1 MNCRYLLFVGIVSP
15 KKGHLKYNTRK
26 MQENWL
32 YRVICLDTSFACFL
46 LYKFLIRIWNI
57 EDHSIKKTFCYP
69 PTNVFYFPVIGL
81 TFTMRLR
88 AQPFLWKWVLFAWE
102 WKVISISKA
111 EHLPAFWNRG
121 LGELG
126 NGLFERD
133 DGIIIQIFNIHRS
146 NKFRT
151 PYFVFFFINE
161 WQHV

>member
-1 MNCRYLLFVGIVSP
+1 M
-15 KKGHLKYNTRK
+15 
-26 MQENWL
+26 

-46 LYKFLIRIWNI
+46 LFKFLIRIWNI
-57 EDHSIKKTFCYP
+57 EDRSIKKTFCYP

-133 DGIIIQIFNIHRS
+133 GGIIIKIGQINLELHIS
-146 NKFRT
+146 S
-151 PYFVFFFINE
+151 FFFINE